1 MIYSDF
7 FSKNIM
13 CTLHE
18 TTIRGKPWEI
28 LGHLPKFGNGYPQY
42 VCMWTLIIVQ
52 VIMDGLVLLA
62 CEHEHIVARQVLG
75 LLESSSIT
83 VK

>member
-1 MIYSDF
+1 
-7 FSKNIM
+7 
-13 CTLHE
+13 
-18 TTIRGKPWEI
+18 
-28 LGHLPKFGNGYPQY
+28 
-42 VCMWTLIIVQ
+42 
-52 VIMDGLVLLA
+52 MDGLVLLA